1 MGMVRGF
8 RGAKRA
14 TAVALAS
21 LVALVLGACT
31 PNADATAR
39 LPQQAQG
46 AFPSAIEGRLET
58 AVTDAMKLA
67 GASGA
72 LVGVWAPWSG
82 SYTDGLGTTAI
93 KGSAPVTADMHFRIA
108 TNTTSMTCSVLLS
121 LVDEGKVKLDDPVSL
136 YLPRMI
142 GVSGI
147 TLRELCQNTS
157 GIGDYT
163 PQLKPEF
170 VTNPARQ
177 WPTMELLSDGLA
189 TKPAGSPGQVYYAS
203 QAGMVLLG
211 MALQAATGMS
221 WGDLYRH
228 YVFDRLG
235 MTQSSFPDS
244 GQVSI
249 PAPHPLGYATSLTDA
264 GALQCGTTIDETA
277 LSPSMG
283 WTAGGV
289 VSTITD
295 LKTFVQAFAT
305 GSLVSAESARA
316 QARVVPIGNGAPSW
330 QTYGLGMLKLGPL
343 LGNVGEI
350 PGFIS
355 AMFTDPVSGLTVVVA
370 LNNSS
375 AGAGF
380 ARELAQQL
388 ASIASKAPAKAGEK
402 AIVALPWSEAQA
414 VAAMKA
420 AAVCQ
425 PAAPKK

>member
-1 MGMVRGF
+1 MSRGF

-31 PNADATAR
+31 PYADATAR
-39 LPQQAQG
+39 LPQQVQG

-82 SYTDGLGTTAI
+82 SYTEGLGTTAP
-93 KGSAPVTADMHFRIA
+93 KVSDPVTADMHFRIA

-136 YLPRMI
+136 YLPRVI
-142 GVSGI
+142 GVGGI
-147 TLRELCQNTS
+147 TLRELCQSTS
-157 GIGDYT
+157 GLGDYA
-163 PQLKPEF
+163 PQLKPVF
-170 VTNPARQ
+170 VTNPVRQ
-177 WPTMELLSDGLA
+177 WPAMELLSDGLA
-189 TKPAGSPGQVYYAS
+189 TRPSGSPGQTYKTS
-203 QAGMVLLG
+203 QANMVLLG
-211 MALQAATGMS
+211 MALQVATGMS
-221 WGDLYRH
+221 WSDLYRH

-235 MTQSSFPDS
+235 MSHSSFPDP
-244 GQVSI
+244 GQLSL
-249 PAPHPLGYATSLTDA
+249 PSPHPRGYATALTAA
-264 GALQCGTTIDETA
+264 GALQCGTTIDETS

-283 WTAGGV
+283 WTAAGA
-289 VSTITD
+289 VSTISD
-295 LKTFVQAFAT
+295 LKTYVQALAT
-305 GSLVSAESARA
+305 GSLVSAAAARA
-316 QARVVPIGNGAPSW
+316 QDTGVPLGGGAPSW
-330 QTYGLGMLKLGPL
+330 QTYGLGMLKIGPL
-343 LGNVGEI
+343 RGNVGDI

-355 AMFTDPVSGLTVVVA
+355 AMFADPVSGLTVVVA

-375 AGAGF
+375 AGAPF

-388 ASIASKAPAKAGEK
+388 ASIASKAPAKAGTK
-402 AIVALPWSEAQA
+402 TIVALPWSEAQA
-414 VAAMKA
+414 VAGMKA

-425 PAAPKK
+425 PAPAPKK

>member
-1 MGMVRGF
+1 MIRGF

-21 LVALVLGACT
+21 LVVLVLGACT
-31 PNADATAR
+31 PYADATAK
-39 LPQQAQG
+39 LPHQAQG

-82 SYTDGLGTTAI
+82 SYVDGLGTTEA
-93 KGSAPVTADMHFRIA
+93 KGSVPVTTDMHFRIG
-108 TNTTSMTCSVLLS
+108 TNTTSLTCTVLLS
-121 LVDEGKVKLDDPVSL
+121 LVDEGRVKLDDPVSM

-142 GVSGI
+142 GVGGI

-157 GIGDYT
+157 GIGDFT
-163 PQLKPEF
+163 PQLRPQF
-170 VTNPARQ
+170 VTNPQRQ

-189 TKPAGSPGQVYYAS
+189 TKTAGTPGQVYYPS

-211 MALQAATGMS
+211 MALQAATGSS
-221 WGDLYRH
+221 WADMYRH
-228 YVFDRLG
+228 YVFGRLG
-235 MTQSSFPDS
+235 MTQSSFPDP
-244 GQVSI
+244 GQNSI
-249 PAPHPLGYATSLTDA
+249 PSPHPSGYATALDGA
-264 GALQCGTTIDETA
+264 GALQCGTILDETA

-283 WTAGGV
+283 WTASGAI
-289 VSTITD
+289 STLSD
-295 LKTFVQAFAT
+295 LKTFVQAQAT
-305 GSLVSAESARA
+305 GSLVSAAAARA
-316 QARVVPIGNGAPSW
+316 QDTGVPLGGTAPSW

-343 LGNVGEI
+343 RGNTGEI

-355 AMFTDPVSGLTVVVA
+355 AMLADPESGLTVVVA

-375 AGAGF
+375 ARAGF
-380 ARELAQQL
+380 AQDLAQQL
-388 ASIASKAPAKAGEK
+388 ASIAAKAPAKSGKQAP
-402 AIVALPWSEAQA
+402 VALPWSEAQA
-414 VAAMKA
+414 VTAMKA

-425 PAAPKK
+425 PAPPKK

>member
-1 MGMVRGF
+1 MVRGF

-31 PNADATAR
+31 PYADATAR
-39 LPQQAQG
+39 LPQQVQG

-82 SYTDGLGTTAI
+82 SYTDGLGSTAI
-93 KGSAPVTADMHFRIA
+93 NGSRPVTADMHFRIA
-108 TNTTSMTCSVLLS
+108 ANTTSMTCSVLLS
-121 LVDEGKVKLDDPVSL
+121 LVDEGKVELDDPVSL
-136 YLPRMI
+136 YLPRVI
-142 GVSGI
+142 GVAGI

-157 GIGDYT
+157 GIGDYAG
-163 PQLKPEF
+163 QLKPVF
-170 VTNPARQ
+170 VTNPVRR

-189 TKPAGSPGQVYYAS
+189 TKSAGSPGQVYTAS
-203 QAGMVLLG
+203 QANMVVLG
-211 MALQAATGMS
+211 MALEAATGMS
-221 WGDLYRH
+221 WSDMYRH

-235 MTQSSFPDS
+235 MAHSSFPDP
-244 GQVSI
+244 GQLSL
-249 PAPHPLGYATSLTDA
+249 PSPHPLGYATAYAPT
-264 GALQCGTTIDETA
+264 GALQCGTTLDETA

-283 WTAGGV
+283 WTAAGA

-295 LKTFVQAFAT
+295 LKTYVQSLAT
-305 GSLVSAESARA
+305 GSLVSAASARA
-316 QARVVPIGNGAPSW
+316 QDTGVPLGNRAPAW

-343 LGNVGEI
+343 RGNVGEI

-355 AMFTDPVSGLTVVVA
+355 AMFADPESGLTVVVA

-375 AGAGF
+375 AGAVF
-380 ARELAQQL
+380 AQELAQQL
-388 ASIASKAPAKAGEK
+388 ASIASKAPAKAGTNT
-402 AIVALPWSEAQA
+402 IVALPWSEAQA

>member
-1 MGMVRGF
+1 MVRGF

-31 PNADATAR
+31 PYADATAR
-39 LPQQAQG
+39 LPQQVQG
-46 AFPSAIEGRLET
+46 AFPTDIAGRLET

-82 SYTDGLGTTAI
+82 SYTDGLGTTSLN
-93 KGSAPVTADMHFRIA
+93 GSKTVTADMHFRIA

-136 YLPRMI
+136 YLPRVI
-142 GVSGI
+142 GVTGI

-163 PQLKPEF
+163 PQLRPVF
-170 VTNPARQ
+170 ITNPVRQ
-177 WPTMELLSDGLA
+177 WPTMELVSDGLA
-189 TKPAGSPGQVYYAS
+189 TRRAGSPGQVYSGS

-211 MALQAATGMS
+211 MALQAATGMG
-221 WGDLYRH
+221 WADMYRH

-235 MTQSSFPDS
+235 MSHSSFPDP
-244 GQVSI
+244 GQLTL
-249 PAPHPLGYATSLTDA
+249 PAPHPLSYATPLDGA
-264 GALQCGTTIDETA
+264 GALQCGTTIDETS
-277 LSPSMG
+277 LSSSMG
-283 WTAGGV
+283 WTASGV

-295 LKTFVQAFAT
+295 LKTFVQALAT
-305 GSLVSAESARA
+305 GSLVSKASALA
-316 QARVVPIGNGAPSW
+316 QDAGVPLGPGAPSW

-343 LGNVGEI
+343 RGNAGEI

-355 AMFTDPVSGLTVVVA
+355 AMFTEPVSGLTVVVA

-375 AGAGF
+375 ARAVF
-380 ARELAQQL
+380 AQELAQQL
-388 ASIASKAPAKAGEK
+388 ASIASKAPAKAGTK

-425 PAAPKK
+425 PAPKK

>member
-31 PNADATAR
+31 PYADATAK
-39 LPQQAQG
+39 LPHQAQG

-82 SYTDGLGTTAI
+82 SYTDGLGTTAVG
-93 KGSAPVTADMHFRIA
+93 GSSPVTADMHFRIA

-121 LVDEGKVKLDDPVSL
+121 LVDDGKVKLDDPVSL
-136 YLPRMI
+136 YLPRVI
-142 GVSGI
+142 GVGGI

-157 GIGDYT
+157 GIGDFV

-170 VTNPARQ
+170 VTNPMRQ
-177 WPTMELLSDGLA
+177 WPAMELLSDGLA
-189 TKPAGSPGQVYYAS
+189 TRPAGSPGQIYYPS

-211 MALQAATGMS
+211 MALQAAAGMS
-221 WGDLYRH
+221 WPDLYRH

-235 MTQSSFPDS
+235 MSQTSFPDP
-244 GQVSI
+244 GQMSI

-264 GALQCGTTIDETA
+264 GALQCGTTVDETA
-277 LSPSMG
+277 LSPSMA

-305 GSLVSAESARA
+305 GSLLSAGSA
-316 QARVVPIGNGAPSW
+316 QAQETGVPLGNGAPAW

-343 LGNVGEI
+343 RGNVGEI

-375 AGAGF
+375 AGAAF
-380 ARELAQQL
+380 AQELAQQL
-388 ASIASKAPAKAGEK
+388 ASIASKAPAKSGTRAV
-402 AIVALPWSEAQA
+402 VALPWSEAQA

-420 AAVCQ
+420 SAPCQ
-425 PAAPKK
+425 PAPKK

>member
-1 MGMVRGF
+1 MGMIRGF

-14 TAVALAS
+14 TAVVLAS

-31 PNADATAR
+31 PYADATAR
-39 LPQQAQG
+39 LPQQVQG

-72 LVGVWAPWSG
+72 LVGVWAPWAG
-82 SYTDGLGTTAI
+82 SYVDGLGTTAI
-93 KGSAPVTADMHFRIA
+93 KGSSPVTADMHFRIA

-142 GVSGI
+142 GVGGI

-157 GIGDYT
+157 GIGDFV
-163 PQLKPEF
+163 PQLRPVF
-170 VTNPARQ
+170 VTNPVRQ

-189 TKPAGSPGQVYYAS
+189 TKPAGTPGQVYYPS

-211 MALQAATGMS
+211 LALQAATGMS
-221 WGDLYRH
+221 WSDLYRH
-228 YVFDRLG
+228 YIFDRLG
-235 MTQSSFPDS
+235 MSHSSFPDP
-244 GQVSI
+244 GQLSI
-249 PAPHPLGYATSLTDA
+249 PSPHPLGYATALDA
-264 GALQCGTTIDETA
+264 AGGLQCATTLDETA

-283 WTAGGV
+283 WTASGAI
-289 VSTITD
+289 STITD
-295 LKTFVQAFAT
+295 LKTFVQALAT
-305 GSLVSAESARA
+305 GSLVSAASHRA
-316 QARVVPIGNGAPSW
+316 QDTGVALGGTAPSW
-330 QTYGLGMLKLGPL
+330 QSYGLGMLKLGPL
-343 LGNVGEI
+343 RGNTGEI

-355 AMFTDPVSGLTVVVA
+355 AMFADPDNGLTVVVV

-375 AGAGF
+375 ARAVF
-380 ARELAQQL
+380 AQQLAQQL
-388 ASIASKAPAKAGEK
+388 ASIASKAPSKSGK
-402 AIVALPWSEAQA
+402 QVGVALPWSEAQA

-425 PAAPKK
+425 PPAPKK